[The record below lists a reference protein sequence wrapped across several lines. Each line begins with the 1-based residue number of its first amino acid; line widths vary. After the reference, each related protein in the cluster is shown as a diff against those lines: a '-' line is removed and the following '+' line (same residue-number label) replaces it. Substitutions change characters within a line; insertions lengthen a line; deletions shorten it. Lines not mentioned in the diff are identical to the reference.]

1 MKIKSLTLKNFKG
14 IGDIPQKIDFA
25 PITLLFGPNSAG
37 KSTILHALLYLDE
50 ILNRKNCNSETTYL
64 GGESIDLG
72 GFQSL
77 VNGRDLN
84 KSIELTVETNLGE
97 FDLPDYLS
105 NFERDHLSQAGYPE
119 IHEFY
124 PSLTTAKMFVQIKWS
139 NSRKKAYVSRYESY
153 LENELIAS
161 IISNP
166 DKNNAQL
173 ERLEMGYFAF
183 SNQSPDYE
191 DIPAIN
197 ELINELADER
207 WSSSHEKFEFK
218 YRTYQNEKIEDM
230 RKLLQDD
237 ENKNLPILEGLKHE
251 LKYRSTSA
259 AKKFKLVVQ
268 SLLNEIYLLRSLQAN
283 IKYVPL
289 VDQEEAIPNLDAG
302 IKFPDEYWIE
312 DQEDPSFVVKQKFIE
327 SVINS
332 AVTGPVKAV
341 ANWIDEMKYIGPIRQ
356 TPPRN
361 FIPSSHNKSQ
371 DWGSGMA
378 AWDIVSDID
387 HDLVQKINYWMGKE
401 RLNIGY
407 QLKIKNYIEAEVKN
421 GIANTEHYSSHRDK
435 TNKKVLLVKN
445 NSNIEV
451 LPADVGTGI
460 SQSFPVIA
468 LSCLNKSGLAAIEQ
482 PELHIHPKLQVELAD
497 LFIDSISNSSSI
509 YLIETHSEHMLLR
522 LLKRV
527 REVSGKRKESDAS
540 ELLDLTTFSNSDL
553 SIVYVQ
559 NDTEGSQFINIGV
572 TEDGDFFDDWPDGFF
587 DERDGELFF

>member
-50 ILNRKNCNSETTYL
+50 IISRDNCNSETTFL

-84 KSIELTVETNLGE
+84 KSIELTIEFDLGE
-97 FDLPDYLS
+97 FDLSDYLS
-105 NFERDHLSQAGYPE
+105 NFEREHLSQAGYPE
-119 IHEFY
+119 VHEFY
-124 PSLTTAKMFVQIKWS
+124 PSLTSAKIFVQIRWS
-139 NSRKKAYVSRYESY
+139 HSRKKAYVSRYESF
-153 LENELIAS
+153 LDDVLIAS
-161 IISNP
+161 IISSP
-166 DKNNAQL
+166 EKNNAQL
-173 ERLEMGYFAF
+173 EKLEMGYFAF
-183 SNQSPDYE
+183 YNQSPDYE
-191 DIPAIN
+191 DIPAVN
-197 ELINELADER
+197 ELINELADDR
-207 WSSSHEKFEFK
+207 WSSNQQKIDIHA
-218 YRTYQNEKIEDM
+218 RPYQSYLIEEMRELLRDEKIV
-230 RKLLQDD
+230 
-237 ENKNLPILEGLKHE
+237 NLNMLKAMEYE
-251 LKYRSTSA
+251 LNFRSTGSA
-259 AKKFKLVVQ
+259 KRFNSTIKSTLNRMLVDK
-268 SLLNEIYLLRSLQAN
+268 SLQAN
-283 IKYVPL
+283 IEYVPL
-289 VDQEEAIPNLDAG
+289 IGQKEAIPNLDSG
-302 IKFPDEYWIE
+302 IKFPDEYWVE
-312 DQEDPSFVVKQKFIE
+312 NQEVPDFVVKQKFIE

-332 AVTGPVKAV
+332 AVTGPVKAI

-361 FIPSSHNKSQ
+361 FIPSSHNKSR
-371 DWGSGMA
+371 DWGTGIA

-407 QLKIKNYIEAEVKN
+407 QLKIKTYIEAEVKN
-421 GIANTEHYSSHRDK
+421 GVVNTEHYSSHRDK
-435 TNKKVLLVKN
+435 PHKKVLLVKN

-468 LSCLNKSGLAAIEQ
+468 LSCLNKKGLVAIEQ

-497 LFIDSISNSSSI
+497 LFVDSISSSSSM

-527 REVSGKRKESDAS
+527 REVSEQRKNSNLS
-540 ELLDLTTFSNSDL
+540 EFFDLTHFTNSDL

-559 NDTEGSQFINIGV
+559 NDSEGSQFINLGV